1 MVSTVIKSANAK
13 TLPEIRREKAMN
25 TFRDWLRAIPEIK
38 SFWAEDDER
47 QTKCPAFEFTTEL
60 LARQFDSAINR
71 ILRLKNLEQQC
82 YKDGDTECAVNCHS
96 RSIEV
101 KRRFAK
107 LLRDA
112 VELMTDDVV
121 LADDLVFDTDALLS
135 ELINELR
142 MMGE

>member
-1 MVSTVIKSANAK
+1 MASTAIKSVRAK
-13 TLPEIRREKAMN
+13 TLPEIRREKAMD
-25 TFRDWLRAIPEIK
+25 TFRDWLRAVP
-38 SFWAEDDER
+38 S
-47 QTKCPAFEFTTEL
+47 KCPAFEFTNEL

-71 ILRLKNLEQQC
+71 ILRLKNLEQEC